1 MSSVASSSK
10 ALHLISVKK
19 TQRAKHT
26 ATVTDPRDGEH
37 LRKPRAVSWV
47 GGKGAT
53 KVRNLGGKARQSTLA

>member
-1 MSSVASSSK
+1 M
-10 ALHLISVKK
+10 
-19 TQRAKHT
+19 TKHT

-53 KVRNLGGKARQSTLA
+53 KVRNLGGKARQFTFA